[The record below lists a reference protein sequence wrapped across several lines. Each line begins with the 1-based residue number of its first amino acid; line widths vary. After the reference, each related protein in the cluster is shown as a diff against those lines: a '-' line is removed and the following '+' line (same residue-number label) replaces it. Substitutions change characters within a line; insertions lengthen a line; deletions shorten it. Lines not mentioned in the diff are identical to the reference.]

1 MKALLVSIALGF
13 GLVAA
18 SAAQAQAP
26 AAAPAG
32 STGLCKDGTYYSGE
46 TKKGACRGHK
56 GVKDWYAGAAAAP
69 AANDAAAAPAEKK
82 TKKPNKDS
90 AAAAPAAAPAASA
103 APKPADATGLCKD
116 GTYYTGETKKGAC
129 RGHKGVK
136 DWYAGA
142 AAAPAAND
150 AAAAPADKKPKKD
163 SAAAAPAA
171 SSAAKPADATGMCKD
186 GTYYTGETKKGA
198 CRGHKGV
205 KDWYGAAAAAPAKTT
220 PPMPATSA
228 AAAPAAPAPKMTP
241 APTPAAAATPASK
254 MPAAPTTHTPVV
266 MPTVPAAGGGH
277 GKVWVNSETKVYH
290 CEGDRYYGRTK
301 QGEYM
306 SEADAVAK
314 GVRPSHGN
322 ACEK

>member
-13 GLVAA
+13 WLVAA
-18 SAAQAQAP
+18 SAAQAQVP
-26 AAAPAG
+26 AGAPAG
-32 STGLCKDGTYYSGE
+32 STGLCKDGTYYSGD

-56 GVKDWYAGAAAAP
+56 GVKDWYAGAAATP
-69 AANDAAAAPAEKK
+69 AANDAAAAPADKK
-82 TKKPNKDS
+82 TKKPKKDS
-90 AAAAPAAAPAASA
+90 AATAPAAAPAAA
-103 APKPADATGLCKD
+103 ATAKPADATGLCKD
-116 GTYYTGETKKGAC
+116 GTYSTAEAKKGAC
-129 RGHKGVK
+129 RGHKGVQ
-136 DWYAGA
+136 DWYGTATA
-142 AAAPAAND
+142 PATEKSSSAKTTAPAAT
-150 AAAAPADKKPKKD
+150 
-163 SAAAAPAA
+163 APAA
-171 SSAAKPADATGMCKD
+171 TPSGATGLCKD

-205 KDWYGAAAAAPAKTT
+205 KDWYGAAAAAPAKPTA
-220 PPMPATSA
+220 PMPATPA

-241 APTPAAAATPASK
+241 APTPAAPATPASK

-306 SEADAVAK
+306 SEVDAVAK
-314 GVRPSHGN
+314 GVRPSYGN